1 MCVNYNANFCLPI
14 FITCSLFILIVG
26 IAAQHSSQ
34 ITVKVTMSHMYVAII
49 EVSGRKT
56 TKRNAILFH
65 CSPCLEVVC
74 DDAVGEKLVLAK

>member
-1 MCVNYNANFCLPI
+1 LSSPFSSRV
-14 FITCSLFILIVG
+14 LFFVVIVG

-34 ITVKVTMSHMYVAII
+34 ITVKVTMSYMYVAIM
-49 EVSGRKT
+49 EVPGRET
-56 TKRNAILFH
+56 SKRNALLFH